1 MLILKVFQLLIKSKF
16 LLLNKLI
23 ISEIKG
29 RKNGSITP
37 VS

>member
-23 ISEIKG
+23 LTEIMG
-29 RKNGSITP
+29 AKNGSITP
-37 VS
+37 IS